1 MAMNIDDAIRH
12 VGAEAVREIVRSGHA
27 HDAGHVLSFRGRA
40 TSAWL
45 RGQPVTQ
52 DACMVLA
59 EAREA
64 DIWQA
69 TKSPERLERE
79 FLEDGS
85 GRAMNELLR
94 RGLPLPQ
101 AYDLLPARL

>member
-1 MAMNIDDAIRH
+1 MTIDSAIRC

-45 RGQPVTQ
+45 KGRLTEQ
-52 DACMVLA
+52 DAFMVLA
-59 EAREA
+59 AAHEP

-69 TKSPERLERE
+69 IKSPERLERE

-85 GRAMNELLR
+85 GRAYAEMVR